1 VTMGSNMTR
10 PAGFWET
17 RTGWKGLKEKLL
29 LEPLPGG
36 ARWAAAFGSLLLF
49 AFVIQLVTGILL
61 AMNYAPSEKT
71 AYASVKYIQDEV
83 SVGSFIRSVHHWGSS
98 AMVILLLVHLVQVFV
113 WGAYKRPREFTWL
126 FGVLLLFCTLG
137 LAFTGYLLPWDQKA
151 YWATRVGL
159 SILGTVPWAGDGL
172 RIWLQGGPEIGN
184 LTLTRFFA
192 IHGFVLP
199 GLLILFVVVHLYLF
213 RQHGVTPGWW
223 HSAEQLEAR
232 KEPFWP
238 RQAFKD
244 SVLALLFL
252 VGLGIWCYYHQAPLE
267 DQADPSQP
275 YEARPEWYFMFL
287 FQILKYFEGP
297 YEVVGTFVLPAAFFL
312 VLLCW
317 PFLDRSPE
325 RNPLRRPLAM
335 SLLLAGTAGLVGL
348 TIYANATDVRMR
360 EPTLATAKTSEPKE
374 PADPLQ
380 RLAVATLY
388 ADNCTACH
396 GADGSG
402 KEIRAGMPTIPDF
415 TSPAWQM
422 SQTNMEI
429 IHRIEAGNP
438 PLMPAF
444 RGKLTSAQ
452 NLALAVYVRAFAP
465 EPGPGVP
472 LAAEAAR
479 PETPPKAK
487 APLKVEAAP
496 APAPVASSMSAVQ
509 LYRAY
514 CLACH
519 DADGRGTIIRKA
531 MPNIPDFTDAKWHM
545 SRTSAELAHTILDG
559 KSPFMLPMKSK
570 LAAADVNVLVAY
582 LRGFRERKQVV
593 SVQPSQPV
601 IPPRP
606 EQPAVIHAPARA
618 AQEPQRLPPS
628 LDEAAVRTRVTSVHY
643 RQYCL
648 TCHGSDGRGTEI
660 RASMPAIPD
669 FRDRTWQEKMTKAEL
684 AASILDGKGT
694 LMPAFRGRVD
704 EGQAQDL
711 VSYIRAFAPVPQK
724 AATPPASDFEKRF
737 RELQEE
743 WHTLQKQLQEG
754 SARKE

>member
-1 VTMGSNMTR
+1 MAATEAKS
-10 PAGFWET
+10 AGFWET
-17 RTGWKGLKEKLL
+17 RTGWKELKEKLL

-83 SVGSFIRSVHHWGSS
+83 SVGSFIRSIDHWGSS

-113 WGAYKRPREFTWL
+113 WGAYKRPREFTWV

-172 RIWLQGGPEIGN
+172 RTWLQGGPEIGN

-199 GLLILFVVVHLYLF
+199 GLLIGFVVVHLYLF

-223 HSAEQLEAR
+223 HSPEQLEAR

-297 YEVVGTFVLPAAFFL
+297 YEVVGTFILPAAFFL
-312 VLLCW
+312 ILLCW

-335 SLLLAGTAGLVGL
+335 SLLLAGTPGLVGL

-360 EPTLATAKTSEPKE
+360 EPTLATAK
-374 PADPLQ
+374 A
-380 RLAVATLY
+380 
-388 ADNCTACH
+388 
-396 GADGSG
+396 SG
-402 KEIRAGMPTIPDF
+402 P
-415 TSPAWQM
+415 
-422 SQTNMEI
+422 
-429 IHRIEAGNP
+429 
-438 PLMPAF
+438 
-444 RGKLTSAQ
+444 
-452 NLALAVYVRAFAP
+452 
-465 EPGPGVP
+465 
-472 LAAEAAR
+472 
-479 PETPPKAK
+479 
-487 APLKVEAAP
+487 
-496 APAPVASSMSAVQ
+496 
-509 LYRAY
+509 
-514 CLACH
+514 
-519 DADGRGTIIRKA
+519 
-531 MPNIPDFTDAKWHM
+531 
-545 SRTSAELAHTILDG
+545 
-559 KSPFMLPMKSK
+559 
-570 LAAADVNVLVAY
+570 
-582 LRGFRERKQVV
+582 
-593 SVQPSQPV
+593 
-601 IPPRP
+601 
-606 EQPAVIHAPARA
+606 
-618 AQEPQRLPPS
+618 
-628 LDEAAVRTRVTSVHY
+628 
-643 RQYCL
+643 
-648 TCHGSDGRGTEI
+648 
-660 RASMPAIPD
+660 
-669 FRDRTWQEKMTKAEL
+669 
-684 AASILDGKGT
+684 
-694 LMPAFRGRVD
+694 
-704 EGQAQDL
+704 
-711 VSYIRAFAPVPQK
+711 
-724 AATPPASDFEKRF
+724 
-737 RELQEE
+737 
-743 WHTLQKQLQEG
+743 
-754 SARKE
+754 

>member
-1 VTMGSNMTR
+1 MAATEAKS
-10 PAGFWET
+10 AGFWET
-17 RTGWKGLKEKLL
+17 RTGWKELKEKLL

-98 AMVILLLVHLVQVFV
+98 AMVILLLVHLMQVFV
-113 WGAYKRPREFTWL
+113 WGAYKRPREFTWV

-172 RIWLQGGPEIGN
+172 RTWLQSGPEIGN

-199 GLLILFVVVHLYLF
+199 GLLIGFVVVHLYLF

-252 VGLGIWCYYHQAPLE
+252 VGLGIWCSYHQAPLK

-297 YEVVGTFVLPAAFFL
+297 YEVVGTFILPAAFFL
-312 VLLCW
+312 ILLCW

-325 RNPLRRPLAM
+325 RNPLRRPVAM

-360 EPTLATAKTSEPKE
+360 EPTLAAAKASGPKE

-380 RLAVATLY
+380 RLAVARLY

-396 GADGSG
+396 GVDGSG
-402 KEIRAGMPTIPDF
+402 KEIRPSMPTIPDF

-422 SQTNMEI
+422 SQTNLEI
-429 IHRIEAGNP
+429 VHRIEAGNA
-438 PLMPAF
+438 PLMPPF
-444 RGKLTSAQ
+444 RDKLTSAQ
-452 NLALAVYVRAFAP
+452 NLGLAVYVRAFAP
-465 EPGPGVP
+465 EPGPGLP
-472 LAAEAAR
+472 PGMAATT
-479 PETPPKAK
+479 PETQPKPKAPAK
-487 APLKVEAAP
+487 GEP
-496 APAPVASSMSAVQ
+496 APAAVASSMSAVQ

-519 DADGRGTIIRKA
+519 DADGRATIIRKA
-531 MPNIPDFTDAKWHM
+531 MPNVPDFTDPKWQT
-545 SRTSAELAHTILDG
+545 SRPSAELAHSILEG
-559 KSPFMLPMKSK
+559 KGPFMLPMKGK
-570 LAAADVNVLVAY
+570 LAAVDVDALVAY
-582 LRGFRERKQVV
+582 IRGFRERRQVV
-593 SVQPSQPV
+593 NVQPSQPV

-606 EQPAVIHAPARA
+606 EQPAVIPSPPRVPK
-618 AQEPQRLPPS
+618 EPPRLPPS
-628 LDEAAVRTRVTSVHY
+628 VDEAAVRTRMASVHY

-648 TCHGSDGRGTEI
+648 SCHGVDGRGTET
-660 RASMPAIPD
+660 RASMPNIPD
-669 FRDRTWQEKMTKAEL
+669 FKDQKWQEKMTNAEL

-704 EGQAQDL
+704 EDEAQDL
-711 VSYIRAFAPVPQK
+711 VAYIRAFGPAPQK
-724 AATPPASDFEKRF
+724 AARPPTSDFEKRF

-743 WHTLQKQLQEG
+743 WNTLQKQLQKG
-754 SARKE
+754 SAKRE